1 MNADALLALQQI
13 DSALDQNH
21 NRRSRLPELAARNTA
36 AATVRAL
43 QIDRTRAT
51 TRAGEAQAVID
62 ATEHAAA
69 NIDTRRT
76 RLEAQLKTV
85 IAPREAEALMHE
97 ISTLG
102 AQRDELDE
110 RELEALGE
118 QEEAD
123 GQAAGVDVRLP
134 DVEHALADA
143 QADLD
148 RAIAELDA
156 EQSALLSSR
165 DAAAATLTTEELA
178 AYERAKMQFAGVAV
192 AHLDGTRCSGCH
204 LDIARADIDRLRALP
219 PGEPGECPQ
228 CGRFLV
234 R

>member
-13 DSALDQNH
+13 DSALDRNR
-21 NRRSRLPELAARNTA
+21 NRRTRLPELAERNTA

-43 QIDRTRAT
+43 HTDRTRAT
-51 TRAGEAQAVID
+51 TRAAEAQTVID

-69 NIDTRRT
+69 SIDARRT

-102 AQRDELDE
+102 QQRDELDE

-123 GQAAGVDVRLP
+123 GEAAAIDGRLP
-134 DVEHALADA
+134 DIEAVRAEA
-143 QADLD
+143 QAALD
-148 RAIAELDA
+148 AALAELDS
-156 EQSALLSSR
+156 EQAALLVSR
-165 DAAAATLTTEELA
+165 DAAAATLSAEELA
-178 AYERAKMQFAGVAV
+178 AYERAKIQFAGVAV

-219 PGEPGECPQ
+219 AGEPGECPQ